1 MESTKYDAEGSEKIG
16 QSTSESSDWKSKWFH
31 ISVSAVW
38 DCPGLRFD
46 KMSFISLANRVEK

>member
-1 MESTKYDAEGSEKIG
+1 MESTKYEAEGSEKIG
-16 QSTSESSDWKSKWFH
+16 QSTSENSDWKNKWFH

-46 KMSFISLANRVEK
+46 KINVFH